1 MKHFVKIILLTAL
14 ILGIA
19 CGIKEYIQT
28 IQPSASVA
36 SENDSYAHFHKTI
49 NNSLQPWNLV
59 LVNGFNKASFLP
71 PLSLYETENG
81 EKVDKR
87 IYPFLEEMLIDA
99 KTAGFSPEIAS
110 GYRTK
115 NQQKQLL
122 DEKIKEFSD
131 RGYSAEEAEKSALR
145 WVALSRYSEHHTG
158 LAVDINSLTDDS
170 SGLYNWLEKN
180 CHKYGFILRYP
191 ATATEITGIEY
202 EPWHFRYV
210 GNDAAQYI
218 HNNGITLEEYIFTIQ
233 QST

>member
-1 MKHFVKIILLTAL
+1 MKHFVKTILLTAL

-19 CGIKEYIQT
+19 CGIKEYTQT
-28 IQPSASVA
+28 IQTSSPVV
-36 SENDSYAHFHKTI
+36 SENDNYAQLHKTI

-59 LVNGFNKASFLP
+59 LVNSYNKASFMSS
-71 PLSLYETENG
+71 LSLYETENG

-87 IYPFLEEMLIDA
+87 IYPFLEEMLNDA
-99 KTAGFSPEIAS
+99 KNAGFSPEIAS

-115 NQQKQLL
+115 KQQQQLL

-131 RGYSAEEAEKSALR
+131 KGHSAEEAEKSALR
-145 WVALSRYSEHHTG
+145 WVALPGYSEHHTG
-158 LAVDINSLTDDS
+158 LAVDINSLTQDS

-180 CHKYGFILRYP
+180 CCKYGFILRYP
-191 ATATEITGIEY
+191 STATEITGIEY

-210 GNDAAQYI
+210 GKDAAQYI
-218 HNNGITLEEYIFTIQ
+218 YNNGITLEEYIFTVQ